1 MLFSRVFAATQPRT
15 VLTSVPT
22 ACVPP
27 RGSPSHRNV
36 FRINTCKSLSKQ
48 TTLTVIESH
57 SYKKHRGWGLLWLT
71 RNLKR
76 DFYPERP
83 SGAEGPLFRSRSG
96 FLARGIRRSHVPTC
110 YRSDVPTCLQPSFVF
125 KGFHTL
131 SFSVSRKSFAYHSYN
146 NCRVYTNNSHSGT
159 RRPPDRCEE
168 AGIRE
173 GHDVSCPNGGRE
185 NLLGSRMRVVVRR
198 IGFTA
203 EGQLERARNLRPEFA
218 EQ

>member
-15 VLTSVPT
+15 IFMSLPT
-22 ACVPP
+22 ACAPP
-27 RGSPSHRNV
+27 RGSNSHRNV
-36 FRINTCKSLSKQ
+36 FRINTYKSLSKQ
-48 TTLTVIESH
+48 TTLTVMESH
-57 SYKKHRGWGLLWLT
+57 SYKKHGGRGLLWLT
-71 RNLKR
+71 RNPKR

-131 SFSVSRKSFAYHSYN
+131 SFSVSRKSFAYHSYD

-159 RRPPDRCEE
+159 QRSFSRRHTRGAAMNFHQSRVTSHKSPACPPISERSTIASLPIEE
-168 AGIRE
+168 GTRH
-173 GHDVSCPNGGRE
+173 GHR
-185 NLLGSRMRVVVRR
+185 
-198 IGFTA
+198 
-203 EGQLERARNLRPEFA
+203 
-218 EQ
+218 